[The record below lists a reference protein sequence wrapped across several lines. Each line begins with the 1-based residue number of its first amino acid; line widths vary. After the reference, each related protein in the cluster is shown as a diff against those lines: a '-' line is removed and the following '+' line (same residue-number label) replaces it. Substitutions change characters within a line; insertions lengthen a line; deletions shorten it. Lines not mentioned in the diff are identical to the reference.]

1 MTRAAVGR
9 IVRRPQHRRDTVKRS
24 IFAICAGLCLA
35 IAAPF
40 IAVGREVAA
49 IAVDLFHLAF
59 PPPTRT
65 RLDLM
70 GALRAEPVLG
80 RVETRAFSSRLLAR
94 MTPGRSR
101 APDSMAF
108 VST

>member
-1 MTRAAVGR
+1 VKLLHFAFSLAAQV
-9 IVRRPQHRRDTVKRS
+9 
-24 IFAICAGLCLA
+24 CL
-35 IAAPF
+35 IAAMPF
-40 IAVGREVAA
+40 IAAGREVAA
-49 IAVDLFHLAF
+49 IVVDLFYLAF

-70 GALRAEPVLG
+70 GALQAEPVLG
-80 RVETRAFSSRLLAR
+80 RVETRAFSSRLLSR
-94 MTPGRSR
+94 MTRQRSR

>member
-1 MTRAAVGR
+1 MKLFHFGYSLVASLVLAVSHAF
-9 IVRRPQHRRDTVKRS
+9 V
-24 IFAICAGLCLA
+24 
-35 IAAPF
+35 
-40 IAVGREVAA
+40 AVGREVAA
-49 IAVDLFHLAF
+49 VASDLFGLAF

-65 RLDLM
+65 RLDLI
-70 GALRAEPVLG
+70 GALHAEPVLG

-94 MTPGRSR
+94 LTRQRSR